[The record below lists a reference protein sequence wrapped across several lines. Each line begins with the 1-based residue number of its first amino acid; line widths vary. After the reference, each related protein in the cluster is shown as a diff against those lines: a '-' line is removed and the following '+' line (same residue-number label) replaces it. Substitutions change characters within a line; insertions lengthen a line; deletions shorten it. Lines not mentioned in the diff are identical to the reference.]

1 MHKKL
6 RDLRYS
12 GVTAQQQADCNSSST
27 GEQPEESVS
36 YHLHI
41 FRKGTEIILYK
52 SRSAQLL
59 YLEFTSYHHDL
70 WIDKHVYSLTSQ
82 LNMFTVESV
91 SPP

>member
-1 MHKKL
+1 MHKKR

-12 GVTAQQQADCNSSST
+12 GVTALQADCNSSSA

-41 FRKGTEIILYK
+41 FLQGTEIILYK

-59 YLEFTSYHHDL
+59 YLFTSYHHDL

-82 LNMFTVESV
+82 LNVFTIESV
-91 SPP
+91 